1 MVDAK
6 NPTTPPDPPAAPAPP
21 TRPLLSGSRP
31 TAAAQLGLGVLSA
44 LFVAMWFWIN
54 TTSVTGG
61 QESSAPPRG
70 GDDDRER
77 LGGARRDGER
87 VMVGCR

>member
-6 NPTTPPDPPAAPAPP
+6 NPTTSPDPPAAPAPP

-54 TTSVTGG
+54 TTPVTGG
-61 QESSAPPRG
+61 QKSSAHL
-70 GDDDRER
+70 EVLTTTASVSVM
-77 LGGARRDGER
+77 LGGMGER
-87 VMVGCR
+87 MVVRCR